1 MTIFNLDFI
10 REYLTNNQIPKKDT
24 KGDLFLEHVPV
35 PYRWTHGATD
45 LSLGD
50 GLLVY
55 SIINYMRAKTCV
67 CLGSG
72 GGFIPRIMTQARVD
86 LYDSQIFDGDRDFN
100 WGDIGT
106 TYIVDANNG
115 VGGNIDWENKDS
127 FFRKTFF
134 QELLLIQLQ
143 MHTTTSL

>member
-1 MTIFNLDFI
+1 M
-10 REYLTNNQIPKKDT
+10 DT
-24 KGDLFLEHVPV
+24 
-35 PYRWTHGATD
+35 WCTD

-86 LYDSQIFDGDRDFN
+86 LYDSQIFDGNRDFN

-127 FFRKTFF
+127 FLEKHFF